1 MKNRE
6 PHLKKPVCA
15 AVHKVAAGDT
25 LYKIARR
32 YGVDYGRLM
41 ALNGITNPYN
51 VKIGTEICIPPA
63 AGTGAGSNC
72 ASYYVIREGDTLYG
86 IARNFGIGLESLM
99 SANSDIDPYNM
110 HVGMRICIP
119 PQRPD
124 LQNPNGQRPNRPNA
138 PGGPQSGSSRPP
150 QSGTPGGQRPVPS
163 HPSRP
168 GTNGGQQPGSSR
180 PSRPGTSGNQQSGGM
195 QIMPRTEVS
204 AGTAS
209 SDTQS
214 SAASAS
220 GSAQTQN
227 VSAAPAAAAQTGT
240 AQSSGAAAQAST
252 GSAVMDAL
260 NTANRKDRDTKLFGA
275 AFLSDSERTSPVSAA
290 AATGTSSA
298 QQKKTG
304 KTDAEAA
311 SASASK
317 KAAPGTVAVFAEMT
331 AENTTAAA
339 DTSAPDLQEV
349 PSETTNLD
357 SMTVSEPK
365 AADSMVRPFVS
376 DTMPD
381 GILYRVEQGE
391 TLTDILKKF
400 GICFSALDYS
410 NASVDLSDDLTG
422 LTLNI
427 PYGDRFCIA
436 PNNQRYVIRRN
447 DDLDKL
453 SIRFN
458 ISTDDL
464 LRINPMKKPED
475 FSDIG
480 SRINVSNDI

>member
-6 PHLKKPVCA
+6 PHLKSQYVPLCT
-15 AVHKVAAGDT
+15 KVAAGDT
-25 LYKIARR
+25 ALKIARR

-86 IARNFGIGLESLM
+86 IARNFGIGLEE
-99 SANSDIDPYNM
+99 P
-110 HVGMRICIP
+110 HVRQ
-119 PQRPD
+119 QRH
-124 LQNPNGQRPNRPNA
+124 
-138 PGGPQSGSSRPP
+138 
-150 QSGTPGGQRPVPS
+150 RPVQHACRNENLHSAAKAGPS
-163 HPSRP
+163 EPERAETKPAKRSGRSAVRFLQTTSVRHTRRTASCSFPSILS

-227 VSAAPAAAAQTGT
+227 VSVAPAAAAQTGT

-275 AFLSDSERTSPVSAA
+275 AFLSDSERTSP
-290 AATGTSSA
+290 
-298 QQKKTG
+298 
-304 KTDAEAA
+304 A
-311 SASASK
+311 SRGGSHRN
-317 KAAPGTVAVFAEMT
+317 FLRT
-331 AENTTAAA
+331 AEKKPENRCGKQPLPAHRKSRSRYRSGLRR
-339 DTSAPDLQEV
+339 DDSGKHDCRSRHFRPDLQEV
-349 PSETTNLD
+349 PLRNHKSRQYDRFRTESRGFL
-357 SMTVSEPK
+357 
-365 AADSMVRPFVS
+365 VRPLS
-376 DTMPD
+376 SPTPC
-381 GILYRVEQGE
+381 
-391 TLTDILKKF
+391 LTV
-400 GICFSALDYS
+400 FSTA
-410 NASVDLSDDLTG
+410 
-422 LTLNI
+422 
-427 PYGDRFCIA
+427 
-436 PNNQRYVIRRN
+436 
-447 DDLDKL
+447 
-453 SIRFN
+453 
-458 ISTDDL
+458 
-464 LRINPMKKPED
+464 
-475 FSDIG
+475 
-480 SRINVSNDI
+480 